1 MRRIRVR
8 NISWKDYGISVQ
20 TQREL
25 KEFCF
30 LYDEKKK
37 RGNSQDLTDCK
48 MIEEAAR
55 ESSEE
60 LAPYLLKSVT
70 DDLSYEYL
78 EFDDTLGRIPVGKTD
93 FYGYRRKFYACLL
106 KKEYKKWGQIGDS
119 KNTRSIYNNIERYRY
134 RTEKDI

>member
-1 MRRIRVR
+1 ME
-8 NISWKDYGISVQ
+8 NLGGLNEIS
-20 TQREL
+20 E
-25 KEFCF
+25 KEENTEVTVVN
-30 LYDEKKK
+30 LDDEKKK
-37 RGNSQDLTDCK
+37 RRNRQDLEDCR

-93 FYGYRRKFYACLL
+93 FYGYRRKFYDCLL
-106 KKEYKKWGQIGDS
+106 KK
-119 KNTRSIYNNIERYRY
+119 RA
-134 RTEKDI
+134 

>member
-1 MRRIRVR
+1 
-8 NISWKDYGISVQ
+8 
-20 TQREL
+20 
-25 KEFCF
+25 
-30 LYDEKKK
+30 
-37 RGNSQDLTDCK
+37 

-93 FYGYRRKFYACLL
+93 FYGDRRKFYACLL
-106 KKEYKKWGQIGDS
+106 KKIV
-119 KNTRSIYNNIERYRY
+119 
-134 RTEKDI
+134 

>member
-1 MRRIRVR
+1 MDEKNKSEKYFMERLWDFCTDTKR
-8 NISWKDYGISVQ
+8 
-20 TQREL
+20 TQRIL
-25 KEFCF
+25 FF

-37 RGNSQDLTDCK
+37 RGNRQDFTDCK

-93 FYGYRRKFYACLL
+93 FYGYRRKFYDCLL
-106 KKEYKKWGQIGDS
+106 KKRI
-119 KNTRSIYNNIERYRY
+119 
-134 RTEKDI
+134 

>member
-37 RGNSQDLTDCK
+37 RGNRQDLTDCK

-55 ESSEE
+55 D
-60 LAPYLLKSVT
+60 LLKSVT

-93 FYGYRRKFYACLL
+93 FYGYRRKFYDCLL
-106 KKEYKKWGQIGDS
+106 KKRI
-119 KNTRSIYNNIERYRY
+119 
-134 RTEKDI
+134 

>member
-1 MRRIRVR
+1 MKRIRVR

-60 LAPYLLKSVT
+60 LAPYL
-70 DDLSYEYL
+70 SYEYL

-106 KKEYKKWGQIGDS
+106 KKIV
-119 KNTRSIYNNIERYRY
+119 
-134 RTEKDI
+134 

>member
-1 MRRIRVR
+1 MGFPYRHRENSKNFVFYTMRKR
-8 NISWKDYGISVQ
+8 NG
-20 TQREL
+20 
-25 KEFCF
+25 
-30 LYDEKKK
+30 
-37 RGNSQDLTDCK
+37 GNSQDLTDCK

-106 KKEYKKWGQIGDS
+106 KKIV
-119 KNTRSIYNNIERYRY
+119 
-134 RTEKDI
+134 

>member
-1 MRRIRVR
+1 MKRIRVR

-78 EFDDTLGRIPVGKTD
+78 IRWDVFRLERQIFMDTEENSMRV
-93 FYGYRRKFYACLL
+93 C
-106 KKEYKKWGQIGDS
+106 
-119 KNTRSIYNNIERYRY
+119 
-134 RTEKDI
+134 

>member
-1 MRRIRVR
+1 MKRIRVR

-37 RGNSQDLTDCK
+37 RGNSQDLADCK

-93 FYGYRRKFYACLL
+93 FYGYRRKFYDCLL
-106 KKEYKKWGQIGDS
+106 KKRLK
-119 KNTRSIYNNIERYRY
+119 
-134 RTEKDI
+134 

>member
-20 TQREL
+20 TQR
-25 KEFCF
+25 
-30 LYDEKKK
+30 
-37 RGNSQDLTDCK
+37 
-48 MIEEAAR
+48 EEAAR

-93 FYGYRRKFYACLL
+93 FYGYRRKFYDCLL
-106 KKEYKKWGQIGDS
+106 KKRI
-119 KNTRSIYNNIERYRY
+119 
-134 RTEKDI
+134 

>member
-1 MRRIRVR
+1 MKRIRVR

-48 MIEEAAR
+48 MI
-55 ESSEE
+55 EE

-106 KKEYKKWGQIGDS
+106 KKIV
-119 KNTRSIYNNIERYRY
+119 
-134 RTEKDI
+134 

>member
-1 MRRIRVR
+1 MKRIRVR

-106 KKEYKKWGQIGDS
+106 KKIGDKS
-119 KNTRSIYNNIERYRY
+119 GTARTYVRYTITSNDTDTGQRER
-134 RTEKDI
+134 EKDI

>member
-1 MRRIRVR
+1 MKTLKVGLIGLGAISERHFAAFSACSQVRITALCTRSETNLAKR
-8 NISWKDYGISVQ
+8 CAAWNIDAGYTDY
-20 TQREL
+20 R
-25 KEFCF
+25 
-30 LYDEKKK
+30 
-37 RGNSQDLTDCK
+37 K

-106 KKEYKKWGQIGDS
+106 KK
-119 KNTRSIYNNIERYRY
+119 RV
-134 RTEKDI
+134 

>member
-60 LAPYLLKSVT
+60 LAGEY
-70 DDLSYEYL
+70 SYIHGECQVQ
-78 EFDDTLGRIPVGKTD
+78 TP
-93 FYGYRRKFYACLL
+93 
-106 KKEYKKWGQIGDS
+106 QPNS
-119 KNTRSIYNNIERYRY
+119 NQSP
-134 RTEKDI
+134 

>member
-1 MRRIRVR
+1 MKRIRVR

-48 MIEEAAR
+48 MIEEADIDAVVV
-55 ESSEE
+55 S
-60 LAPYLLKSVT
+60 LP
-70 DDLSYEYL
+70 
-78 EFDDTLGRIPVGKTD
+78 PV
-93 FYGYRRKFYACLL
+93 LH
-106 KKEYKKWGQIGDS
+106 KEVC
-119 KNTRSIYNNIERYRY
+119 
-134 RTEKDI
+134 

>member
-48 MIEEAAR
+48 MIEEVAR

-106 KKEYKKWGQIGDS
+106 KK
-119 KNTRSIYNNIERYRY
+119 RV
-134 RTEKDI
+134 

>member
-1 MRRIRVR
+1 MKRIRVR

-55 ESSEE
+55 ES
-60 LAPYLLKSVT
+60 
-70 DDLSYEYL
+70 YEYL

-106 KKEYKKWGQIGDS
+106 KKIV
-119 KNTRSIYNNIERYRY
+119 
-134 RTEKDI
+134 

>member
-1 MRRIRVR
+1 MDEKNKSKKYFMERLWDFRTDTER
-8 NISWKDYGISVQ
+8 
-20 TQREL
+20 TQRIL
-25 KEFCF
+25 F

-37 RGNSQDLTDCK
+37 RGNRQDLTDCK

-106 KKEYKKWGQIGDS
+106 KK
-119 KNTRSIYNNIERYRY
+119 RV
-134 RTEKDI
+134 